1 MRGKKRANSF
11 IPEDEAYYND
21 SMSESLD
28 PIDTSKINI
37 DNIGAEV
44 QNPTGINNTRRR
56 VGYELQEIAPMR
68 SSASV
73 GNPTG
78 IAKPGKEVEKAE
90 VEKTTTIS
98 DLLAPFR
105 KAAKEDKTDAV
116 KMQKYYAL
124 TDALRSL
131 GNMGGAA
138 VGGAI
143 GGNMMD
149 SAPAV
154 AEYKPNR
161 GYLDAIEKA
170 KNANDRLRALDEK
183 EFQLRYQKSQKD
195 AERERQELA
204 QQAERDW
211 QMKFFDYKTKI
222 EQAIADKRFEDSARL
237 QKEMAAD
244 AQRYK
249 MEVQNLINAGNLA
262 EKKVGAQISD
272 DQYKSPVWFDDGSF
286 MEIPD
291 KDYKSIQESLKGKT
305 INGVYITKDNV
316 EQFMRANPD
325 VVKRYAR
332 PKKDDDSNSNKTSD
346 SKENKT
352 TESTSTPSQN
362 EANFKNYYE
371 DYKKSMSGNSVEEDR
386 WASTVVNI

>member
-1 MRGKKRANSF
+1 MAENKYKIDKTPVKNTIDDKAIATKQLEESNRE
-11 IPEDEAYYND
+11 IP
-21 SMSESLD
+21 
-28 PIDTSKINI
+28 
-37 DNIGAEV
+37 
-44 QNPTGINNTRRR
+44 
-56 VGYELQEIAPMR
+56 
-68 SSASV
+68 
-73 GNPTG
+73 
-78 IAKPGKEVEKAE
+78 
-90 VEKTTTIS
+90 TTFS
-98 DLLAPFR
+98 DMLAPFR
-105 KAAKEDKTDAV
+105 ETAKQDKTDAV

-138 VGGAI
+138 IGGAI

-211 QMKFFDYKTKI
+211 QMKFFDYKTEI
-222 EQAIADKRFEDSARL
+222 EQAIADERFEDSARL

-272 DQYKSPVWFDDGSF
+272 DQYKRYNVTPVWFDDGSF

-325 VVKRYAR
+325 VVKIYAR

-352 TESTSTPSQN
+352 TESTSTSSQN